1 MPKKNESQEMYLRAI
16 YELIED
22 GIPPRITEISKIL
35 GIAPA
40 SVSEMLDKMGKYG
53 LISHVRY
60 GKVSLTKKGRKLAAI
75 VVRKHRILE
84 RFLHDVLK
92 LNDVKPQA
100 CKLEHAISVEAIN
113 RLCVMIGCPKK
124 SMAGKPIPSCSAPG
138 KGCNCLK
145 DLPKIRKSLPNFY
158 ARRK

>member
-1 MPKKNESQEMYLRAI
+1 MPKINESQEMYLKTI
-16 YELIED
+16 YGIIED
-22 GIPPRITEISKIL
+22 NIPPRITEISRIL

-40 SVSEMLDKMGKYG
+40 SVSEMLEKMGKLG
-53 LISHVRY
+53 LIVHVRY
-60 GKVSLTKKGRKLAAI
+60 GKISLTKKGMKLASC

-100 CKLEHAISVEAIN
+100 CKLEHAISGEAVN

-124 SMAGKPIPSCSAPG
+124 SITGKPIPPCSARG
-138 KGCNCLK
+138 EGCVCIKNS
-145 DLPKIRKSLPNFY
+145 PKIRKALPNLY
-158 ARRK
+158 SGKK